1 MTFELVEEKLFP
13 VWEVS
18 RSRGPEVTVV
28 VPLWA
33 QRGVRLGRRVHW
45 PNQSRQKHNTDSLS
59 VRLREYWER
68 RRGKVR
74 HLVLVNE

>member
-13 VWEVS
+13 FWEAS

-33 QRGVRLGRRVHW
+33 QGGVRFGRRVHW
-45 PNQSRQKHNTDSLS
+45 PKQSRQN
-59 VRLREYWER
+59 
-68 RRGKVR
+68 GFICP
-74 HLVLVNE
+74 